1 MLTKKPRRDTLR
13 TGVIE
18 LPYLLVTSAVQIVV
32 LLSYLPPNVT
42 RPLFTVL
49 TRIAKTFI
57 ERRLM
62 KRE

>member
-13 TGVIE
+13 TGFIE

-49 TRIAKTFI
+49 TIIAKTFI